1 MGVLINK
8 LAMRTILAQTLLVAA
23 LAVLA
28 GAVSL
33 DQPTQVPIAMAEV
46 TAAMQKLKTTT
57 FGSTIMSFLEGDVK
71 PQDAK
76 DLFDAFDLILQS
88 LQDLIKEE
96 NTAYARELFSSAQ
109 FRVTLKNSVNLFQ
122 KKVDTTNAL
131 LVEVLRPKA
140 ERSAETVEEESKTVA
155 DSQAELKQITEDNV
169 RNQKEFKAQQKNLK
183 ELINAVDK
191 AIGLIEKVKDNLT
204 AAPQLLQVHREN
216 FRALARE
223 IHEQVDGV
231 KHFMYKPLIKALIQM
246 TLKGDFDT
254 NEAIA
259 KILELL
265 NNIRSK
271 LVTQQLDLELS
282 HSEAEQAFKG
292 TSKALSDLITTS
304 TKKLKDAQKE
314 LAQTAQTIE
323 VQEADLKELEEQLD
337 QWTDA
342 WEKAEEALNEFNAQH
357 KRTVK
362 DFEEEIAL
370 VKQAI
375 QVLEN
380 NGVTRPAAL

>member
-1 MGVLINK
+1 MG
-8 LAMRTILAQTLLVAA
+8 AMRTILAQTLLVAA